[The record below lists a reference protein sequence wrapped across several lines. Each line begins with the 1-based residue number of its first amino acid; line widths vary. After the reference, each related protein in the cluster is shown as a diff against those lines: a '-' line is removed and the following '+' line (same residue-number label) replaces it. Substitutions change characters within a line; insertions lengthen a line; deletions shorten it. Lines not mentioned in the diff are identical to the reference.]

1 MLHLSKPEQII
12 KSYSSKLSCL
22 VAMKNHPQKNMFKK
36 MVSLKGI
43 RKSWILYRA
52 LYRWPRSTTESDL
65 MVWLVVEPY
74 PWKIWVG
81 QLGWWNPQYME
92 SHKFHGSSMF
102 QSPPTSAGEYQE
114 IQKVHRKI
122 RMESVGC
129 GWEMWKQSC
138 SLKTQPMLGSMWF
151 HVACPSS
158 IKNPRLHQLNCQQP
172 WTASHL
178 RHIPLCQR
186 LLLKIHL

>member
-1 MLHLSKPEQII
+1 
-12 KSYSSKLSCL
+12 
-22 VAMKNHPQKNMFKK
+22 

-138 SLKTQPMLGSMWF
+138 SLKNTAHVGF
-151 HVACPSS
+151 HVVPCGMPKFHKKSTAPPAQLPTTMDGEPSPPHPLVS
-158 IKNPRLHQLNCQQP
+158 KTSSKNSFIVPSGESGYL
-172 WTASHL
+172 T
-178 RHIPLCQR
+178 
-186 LLLKIHL
+186 